1 MTLLRARLAPSP
13 TGGLHV
19 GNVRTLMLAWL
30 SARAAGGAVILR
42 IEDLDQA
49 RCRPEFTEQ
58 MLADLRWLGLDWDE
72 GPDTGGPHAPYAQSE
87 RLDRYR
93 DALAQLARMG
103 LAYPCVC
110 SRAEVAAAASAP
122 HGSTGPF
129 YPGTCRDRFADA
141 NDARQQTGRDPA
153 WRFDSRR
160 CPRVP
165 WRDAFRPDAVMPD
178 AVDDFVLWRA
188 DETPA
193 YQLAVVVDD
202 LAMGVTEVVR
212 GNDLAD
218 STPRQLALIQA
229 LGGQAPAYRHVPL
242 VLDDTGRRLAKRTG
256 ATQVAELR
264 RLGVR
269 PEQLTGLLAHSAGL
283 AHAADPVPLR
293 ALAGSFA
300 WSRVHPYPVHVTE
313 AELRTLTL

>member
-1 MTLLRARLAPSP
+1 MTLHRGRLAPSP

-30 SARAAGGAVILR
+30 SARAAGGQVVLR
-42 IEDLDQA
+42 IEDLDRA
-49 RCRPEFTEQ
+49 RCKPGFTEA
-58 MLADLRWLGLDWDE
+58 LIADLRWLGFDWDE
-72 GPDTGGPHAPYAQSE
+72 GPDTGGPHTPYAQSE

-93 DALAQLARMG
+93 DALRQLADRG

-110 SRAEVAAAASAP
+110 SRAEVATAVSAP
-122 HGSTGPF
+122 HDSTGPV

-141 NDARQQTGRDPA
+141 ADARRQTGRDPA

-160 CPRVP
+160 CPSVP
-165 WRDAFRPDAVMPD
+165 WCDAFRPDAAMPD

-212 GNDLAD
+212 GDDLAD
-218 STPRQLALIQA
+218 STPRQRALIQA
-229 LGGQAPAYRHVPL
+229 LGGGAPAYRHVPL
-242 VLDDTGRRLAKRTG
+242 VLDETGRRLAKRTG

-269 PEQLTGLLAHSAGL
+269 PEQITGLLARSAGL
-283 AHAADPVPLR
+283 TDTPTPMSLP
-293 ALAGSFA
+293 ALAGSFT
-300 WSRVHPYPVHVTE
+300 WSRVHPDPVEISE
-313 AELRTLTL
+313 AALRALAP